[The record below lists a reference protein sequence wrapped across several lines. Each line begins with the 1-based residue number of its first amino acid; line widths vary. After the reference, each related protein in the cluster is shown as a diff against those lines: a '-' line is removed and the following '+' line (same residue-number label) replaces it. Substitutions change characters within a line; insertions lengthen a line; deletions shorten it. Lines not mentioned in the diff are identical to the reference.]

1 MIALDLMHVT
11 FQTWN
16 MGETVKLKNE
26 NKDHYVLMN
35 YAWKWK
41 TEYLCD
47 RVFLLPSHV

>member
-1 MIALDLMHVT
+1 MIVLILCVT
-11 FQTWN
+11 FQTCN
-16 MGETVKLKNE
+16 TGETVKLKNE
-26 NKDHYVLMN
+26 NKGHCMLMN

>member
-1 MIALDLMHVT
+1 MIILVLMCIT
-11 FQTWN
+11 FQTCN

-26 NKDHYVLMN
+26 NKDHYMLMN
-35 YAWKWK
+35 NAWKWK